1 MKLKS
6 LIFCTT
12 FIIITDSCERQNK
25 TSETPNYKTENMK
38 TENSVENP
46 GEETPISLLQKSML
60 EYMETANPSY
70 TKKDV
75 EQCVNILNEY
85 TIAISNSTSKDEGM
99 KIVKNTVESLNKLN
113 EKCDFELIETSE
125 REQIA
130 EIIISESSKK
140 GYNQSDEDITEDWRE
155 W

>member
-12 FIIITDSCERQNK
+12 LIIITNSCDRQNK
-25 TSETPNYKTENMK
+25 TSETPNNKIENMK
-38 TENSVENP
+38 AENSIEKSS
-46 GEETPISLLQKSML
+46 EESLIFLLQKSML
-60 EYMETANPSY
+60 EYMEAAHPSY
-70 TKKDV
+70 TKTDV
-75 EQCVNILNEY
+75 EQCVKILNEY
-85 TIAISNSTSKDEGM
+85 TIAISNATSKDEGM